1 MSSDDSGPP
10 SKRSGRGATRLKA
23 LTKKLASGKKTKVD
37 VDVNT
42 GMAYGSNGKLFRTY
56 LGIVAREKISI
67 LTPSWDH
74 VTEHERNIIWE
85 DILVRN
91 CENFKILII
100 YMMMS

>member
-1 MSSDDSGPP
+1 MSSDEGPT
-10 SKRSGRGATRLKA
+10 KRSGRGATRLKS
-23 LTKKLASGKKTKVD
+23 LIKKLASGKKTPVD

-42 GMAYGSNGKLFRTY
+42 GQATGPNAKIFRTY
-56 LGIVAREKISI
+56 LGVVAREKISI

-91 CENFKILII
+91 CENFKNIMK
-100 YMMMS
+100 Y